1 MAEPLVKKG
10 RTSRMNIIV
19 FTPSYAENRT
29 SSTEGWMKVMKGL
42 EESKEDGTQ
51 ELDLSSENH

>member
-1 MAEPLVKKG
+1 
-10 RTSRMNIIV
+10 MNIIV

-42 EESKEDGTQ
+42 KESKEDGTQ